1 MGLFVEWYNMSSD
14 PIGDFN
20 MDLMADRASMRF
32 QQSIAT
38 NPYFYYGPYTG
49 LIARNAGYMFA
60 GRLFANHSQANP
72 TGVLSKLIF
81 NSHAQVESD

>member
-1 MGLFVEWYNMSSD
+1 MGLFAGWYNMSSD
-14 PIGDFN
+14 SIGDFN
-20 MDLMADRASMRF
+20 MDLMAYRASLRF
-32 QQSIAT
+32 QQSIAS

-49 LIARNAGYMFA
+49 LVARNAGYMFA

-81 NSHAQVESD
+81 KPHALIEFD